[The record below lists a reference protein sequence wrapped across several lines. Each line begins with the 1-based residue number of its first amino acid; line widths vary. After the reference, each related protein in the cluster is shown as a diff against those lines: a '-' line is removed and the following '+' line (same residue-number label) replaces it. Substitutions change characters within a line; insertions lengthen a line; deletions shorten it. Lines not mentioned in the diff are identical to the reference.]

1 MPVPFP
7 LRQGVPGKSP
17 GARLGT
23 EPQEAVDGAES
34 RSLCSPLEKGELL
47 TQGQVLEREVGAALQ
62 RRTQGGQQGEHEG
75 HAAIARTTAVRP
87 STLWMEFWQTTGP
100 RCPTGREQ
108 DCAGLTD
115 SFQLEGSCYC
125 CIRCLPTVMGQ
136 GVVDPASRR
145 LTASKPTCG
154 LVFAA
159 FFPAPR
165 PQASVR
171 SPRSIAGTWTS

>member
-62 RRTQGGQQGEHEG
+62 RRTQGGQHGEH
-75 HAAIARTTAVRP
+75 
-87 STLWMEFWQTTGP
+87 
-100 RCPTGREQ
+100 
-108 DCAGLTD
+108 
-115 SFQLEGSCYC
+115 
-125 CIRCLPTVMGQ
+125 
-136 GVVDPASRR
+136 
-145 LTASKPTCG
+145 
-154 LVFAA
+154 
-159 FFPAPR
+159 
-165 PQASVR
+165 
-171 SPRSIAGTWTS
+171 